1 MELRHLHYFVTV
13 AETLHFGRA
22 AERLHISQPPLSRQI
37 ALLEQEVGV
46 VLFERNRRNVKLS
59 AAGERF
65 LLDAKEILG
74 SVERAKQNALTA
86 SQGASG
92 SLSVG
97 FMFAAAYSLVP
108 PITLAYA
115 SRFPAV
121 DLHLTESIPRLLM
134 QDIRQSSTDVA
145 LMYPPDDDHPELE
158 TKTVF
163 REPIVAALPAGHR
176 LARGTGPIDVAE
188 LRNESFLISPRGAAP
203 YIYDIIIGH
212 CKQRGFT
219 PKIRLETNYQQT
231 IVTLVG
237 QGLGVALVH
246 RSMETARPRQVKFR
260 TLQSPPYVELN
271 VTWDRQN
278 RNPCIPTFVT
288 VAQEVGAVATPGA

>member
-37 ALLEQEVGV
+37 ALLEEEVGV
-46 VLFERNRRNVKLS
+46 VLFERNRRSVKLS

-65 LLDAKEILG
+65 LLDAKDILG

-97 FMFAAAYSLVP
+97 FMFAAAYSVVP

-134 QDIRQSSTDVA
+134 QDMRQSSTDVA
-145 LMYPPDDDHPELE
+145 LMYPPEDHPELE
-158 TKTVF
+158 TRTVF
-163 REPIVAALPAGHR
+163 REPIVAALPADHR
-176 LARGTGPIDVAE
+176 LARGSGPIDVVE
-188 LRNESFLISPRGAAP
+188 LKGESFLISPRAAAP

-246 RSMETARPRQVKFR
+246 RSMKTARPRNVKFR
-260 TLQSPPYVELN
+260 PLQNPPYVELN
-271 VTWDRQN
+271 VTWDRLN
-278 RNPCIPTFVT
+278 RNPCIGTFVT